1 MDKVLYAT
9 LYYPS
14 LYEVNDMSQKYE
26 VTLGNLHS
34 DTVDELENA
43 DVNVRI
49 GEGKKEDFES
59 FIVARSK
66 FPIKVL
72 DAAGNPWNPDVRI
85 GNGTYAKASIHTYP
99 YNYKGKKG
107 VGIGVNAVMVLEL
120 QEYKPNSMSLDPEPQ
135 YFNTSVLESSNVLR
149 TNDLEQELM

>member
-1 MDKVLYAT
+1 MY
-9 LYYPS
+9 
-14 LYEVNDMSQKYE
+14 
-26 VTLGNLHS
+26 
-34 DTVDELENA
+34 ELEKA
-43 DVNVRI
+43 KR
-49 GEGKKEDFES
+49 KS

-85 GNGTYAKASIHTYP
+85 GNGTYAKVSIHTYD

-120 QEYKPNSMSLDPEPQ
+120 QEYTPNRMSLDPEPQ
-135 YFNTSVLESSNVLR
+135 YFNTGVLEPVDR
-149 TNDLEQELM
+149 LERELM

>member
-14 LYEVNDMSQKYE
+14 LYEVNEMSQKYE

-34 DTVDELENA
+34 DTVEELENGG
-43 DVNVRI
+43 VTVRT

-85 GNGTYAKASIHTYP
+85 GNGTYAKVSIHTYD

-107 VGIGVNAVMVLEL
+107 VGIGLNALMVLEL
-120 QEYKPNSMSLDPEPQ
+120 QEYTPNRMALDPEPQ
-135 YFNTSVLESSNVLR
+135 YFNTGVLESSDN
-149 TNDLEQELM
+149 LERELM